1 MPLDFNF
8 IENLID
14 LQDIKVT
21 SVNVNNGIVEIYAE
35 SKVNFAICPKCHNLS
50 HKLHDYRV

>member
-8 IENLID
+8 IENLIG

-21 SVNVNNGIVEIYAE
+21 SVNVNNGIVEIYA
-35 SKVNFAICPKCHNLS
+35 
-50 HKLHDYRV
+50 